1 MNDGDLNPDQWLALA
16 DAVLVVHALFVAF
29 VVVGLV
35 MIVIGNWRGI
45 EYVNRLWFRLLHLSA
60 ILVVVVESWFGI
72 DCPLTRLENHLRRLA
87 GAEGYQTSFIEYW
100 VGGLIFYDLPA
111 VVFTLAYTTFAAL
124 VAFTWWKYPP
134 R

>member
-45 EYVNRLWFRLLHLSA
+45 EYVNRL
-60 ILVVVVESWFGI
+60 
-72 DCPLTRLENHLRRLA
+72 
-87 GAEGYQTSFIEYW
+87 
-100 VGGLIFYDLPA
+100 
-111 VVFTLAYTTFAAL
+111 
-124 VAFTWWKYPP
+124 
-134 R
+134 